1 MAEHMSLTDDKGE
14 NLAHRAIQQW
24 GVSAQTY
31 KHGYDMCEKSDMN
44 KIHLNLGTFYNL
56 MDTEYKHVKEMPNH
70 WQALDCT
77 EKL

>member
-1 MAEHMSLTDDKGE
+1 
-14 NLAHRAIQQW
+14 
-24 GVSAQTY
+24 
-31 KHGYDMCEKSDMN
+31 MCEKSDMN